1 MGKNLFYWN
10 NDFLNLKIFC
20 VYIFLEFFNRNKT
33 IYLIFTTFLKG
44 KFIRLD
50 LSMSW
55 VSADIEYEFKS
66 KYHPTGIHNQLYP
79 ISRFGSHTINSIDY
93 GQAWYN
99 GDWRDSSPRLPR
111 LMLSSAIKSND
122 NYRYLLAVTKHRNN
136 TKSNR
141 GTR

>member
-33 IYLIFTTFLKG
+33 IYWIFTTFLKG

-55 VSADIEYEFKS
+55 VSA
-66 KYHPTGIHNQLYP
+66 GIHNQLYP

-111 LMLSSAIKSND
+111 LMLSSAIKSNN